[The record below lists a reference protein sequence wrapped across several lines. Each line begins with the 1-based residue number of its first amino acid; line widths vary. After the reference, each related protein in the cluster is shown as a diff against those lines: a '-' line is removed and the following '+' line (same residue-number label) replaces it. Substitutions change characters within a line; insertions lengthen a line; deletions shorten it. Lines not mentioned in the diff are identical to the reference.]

1 MKGAANGQGA
11 KLQPGQWA
19 HLLSQRLVLEQLQVS
34 PSHLLLTQPNGVMAP
49 LKPCWFRAEPAHV
62 GAP

>member
-1 MKGAANGQGA
+1 MPGHCCGGGLVKGAASGQGA

-34 PSHLLLTQPNGVMAP
+34 PFRLLLT
-49 LKPCWFRAEPAHV
+49 
-62 GAP
+62 